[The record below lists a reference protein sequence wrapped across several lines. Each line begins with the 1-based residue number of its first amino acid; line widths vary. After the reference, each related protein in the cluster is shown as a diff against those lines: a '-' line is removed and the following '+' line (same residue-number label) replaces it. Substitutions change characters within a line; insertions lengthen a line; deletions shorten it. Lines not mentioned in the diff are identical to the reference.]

1 MSFSTTRNASYFL
14 APAQSHRYVPRRGA
28 PPPRLRARAPNDHPV
43 LFMGGLLF
51 TISATVIVLWS
62 AMGWLLPL

>member
-1 MSFSTTRNASYFL
+1 MSFSTTFNASHFL
-14 APAQSHRYVPRRGA
+14 APSESRRYVPRRGA
-28 PPPRLRARAPNDHPV
+28 PPPRLRAREASNHPV

-51 TISATVIVLWS
+51 AISATVIVLWS